1 MGKSKMNWLVDAYKS
16 GKLNYKIHNTGE
28 KKGTIVMPTG
38 TGKSGV
44 VYEDILWHIDHAEP
58 GEKIIFNLSAPIL
71 KLEAQFVN
79 DLFSVLKAIPKF
91 KEMFDRG
98 EFEFYVNSSADG
110 DAYVE
115 CDEILDVNRFADIE
129 GFKNGWGRFAIVASC
144 HKSLPKFAQNVE
156 ELNSFATVI
165 NYIDEAHLVANE
177 VSKDSIYDKLSAD
190 GKVLFDNFTHICQ
203 NSDYLYALSA
213 TPDVFITETINH
225 SKGYTAEDADQKYII
240 NEYAREVIKN
250 NIILPLIVHDSRVT
264 DGDDVYKITPQICVD
279 FMKLV
284 KEDNDSIYH
293 KILVT
298 CSNTD
303 HLIELQ
309 NELSKMGF
317 NTFSTCAKHGGK
329 STIDGDSENVDPI
342 EFINQVDSYEGD
354 CFVLHIK
361 QLTQGIDIKS
371 LTDAIYYNSCSLDQ
385 KQKRRLIQ
393 TIGRILRPAAGERGV
408 EEEKRTKKHGN
419 VLLLI
424 KDDAYDVI
432 CKDMY
437 RFLLLYYGRDGVKAF
452 KYRTSTSVNR
462 GLGAGSGLFSFGK
475 GMDGRYF
482 DFYEDEISQM
492 KVNMDKYIR
501 EQIVPRYRLHLSLM
515 GKKLSGKSYIPKFY
529 ADMKRKFH
537 ECDGTEYKLGYIIS
551 DVEFMEA
558 VHELFNKYKVD

>member
-1 MGKSKMNWLVDAYKS
+1 MKTKMNWLVDAYKS

-38 TGKSGV
+38 YGKSGV

-58 GEKIIFNLSAPIL
+58 GEKIVFNLSAPIL

-79 DLFSVLKAIPKF
+79 DLFSVLKAIPKY

-129 GFKNGWGRFAIVASC
+129 GFKNDWGCFAIVASC
-144 HKSLPKFAQNVE
+144 HKSLPKFAQKVE

-177 VSKDSIYDKLSAD
+177 VSKDSIYDKLSAGD
-190 GKVLFDNFTHICQ
+190 KVLFDNFTHICQ
-203 NSDYLYALSA
+203 NSDYLYALTA
-213 TPDVFITETINH
+213 TPDAYITETINH
-225 SKGYTAEDADQKYII
+225 AKGYMASDADVKFII
-240 NEYAREVIKN
+240 NVYARTAREE
-250 NIILPLIVHDSRVT
+250 NIILPVNIQFAKVS
-264 DGDDVYKITPQICVD
+264 DGDDVYKITPQICD
-279 FMKLV
+279 SFMKTV
-284 KEDNDSIYH
+284 KKDNDKIHH

-298 CSNTD
+298 CSNTN

-309 NELSKMGF
+309 TKLDEMGY

-342 EFINQVDSYEGD
+342 EFINKVDSYDGD

-361 QLTQGIDIKS
+361 QLIQGIDIKS
-371 LTDAIYYNSCSLDQ
+371 LTDAIYYNSCALDN

-393 TIGRILRPAAGERGV
+393 TIGRILRPAAGERGM
-408 EEEKRTKKHGN
+408 EEKDRTKKHGN

-424 KDDAYDVI
+424 KSEAFDTISDEMS
-432 CKDMY
+432 K
-437 RFLLLYYGRDGVKAF
+437 FLLLYFGRDGVKAF
-452 KYRTSTSVNR
+452 KYRTSTSVDR
-462 GLGAGSGLFSFGK
+462 KEGAGSGIFHFGT
-475 GMDGRYF
+475 GLDGDYF
-482 DFYEDEISQM
+482 DFYEDAISEL
-492 KVNMDKYIR
+492 KVNVDNYIR
-501 EQIVPRYRLHLSLM
+501 TQILPFYKMCRVYATK
-515 GKKLSGKSYIPKFY
+515 GKFKKTYIPRIY
-529 ADMKRKFH
+529 AEMRRTYSK
-537 ECDGTEYKLGYIIS
+537 CDGREYGLGEVL
-551 DVEFMEA
+551 DDLGLMEA
-558 VHELFNKYKVD
+558 IEDLFNHYGID